1 MYQKLKLSTQL
12 NVAFGATISL
22 LICLS
27 VFSYMGLKNGYDN
40 FVGYRGLARDT
51 NLSGRVQANMLLV
64 RLNALKYLDF
74 HDPEILNEYEERLSQ
89 LEIFLSRAKEEIE
102 NPTRTKHIE
111 ESILLVGEYK
121 QAFKQIVELIAHRY
135 EIVKNDLDPSGLR
148 MNEILTQI
156 LDRHRQDDPNNV
168 YHIAKTEE
176 ALLLGRL
183 YVVKFLVSNNEAD
196 YDKAVKELTLDYK
209 KELTV
214 IGELLP
220 SEIQNLSEINTSLGR
235 YMNALDDVHSTIV
248 KRNQLIDNTLNRT
261 GPVIASLIED
271 VKLSVKTEQEA
282 LGPVAQSD
290 AENAMN
296 MILVVSVL
304 SILMGVVLSR
314 YVAKVIRKPI
324 GGEPQDIARVTRMVA
339 KGDLTHSFGDVN
351 LATGI
356 FRSVAEMTHN
366 LKSVIEGIV
375 ASGNHIMKGSQKVS
389 SLSKQANVAIASQKE
404 LTTQVAAAI
413 NQMSY
418 SIQGVVKHASDSA
431 GAAQKAKEQAEAG
444 KISVDQTI
452 SSIRSLSNK
461 VEDSV
466 EVIKT
471 LEQSSLEIGSVVEVI
486 TAISEQTNLLALNA
500 AIEAARAGEQGRGFA
515 VVADEVRNLAQ
526 RTREST
532 SEIQEMIHNL
542 QESTSSAVKVM
553 DTSKDEAH
561 DTVEKS
567 ILTGQALDGVL
578 EIITHINDTNKQV
591 TSSVEEQS
599 NVVEDIN
606 SNISAINSAAEQT
619 EVGSQQ
625 NTEASQE
632 MMQLCQELHKLVSGF
647 KV

>member
-1 MYQKLKLSTQL
+1 
-12 NVAFGATISL
+12 
-22 LICLS
+22 
-27 VFSYMGLKNGYDN
+27 
-40 FVGYRGLARDT
+40 
-51 NLSGRVQANMLLV
+51 
-64 RLNALKYLDF
+64 
-74 HDPEILNEYEERLSQ
+74 
-89 LEIFLSRAKEEIE
+89 
-102 NPTRTKHIE
+102 
-111 ESILLVGEYK
+111 
-121 QAFKQIVELIAHRY
+121 
-135 EIVKNDLDPSGLR
+135 
-148 MNEILTQI
+148 
-156 LDRHRQDDPNNV
+156 
-168 YHIAKTEE
+168 
-176 ALLLGRL
+176 
-183 YVVKFLVSNNEAD
+183 
-196 YDKAVKELTLDYK
+196 
-209 KELTV
+209 
-214 IGELLP
+214 
-220 SEIQNLSEINTSLGR
+220 
-235 YMNALDDVHSTIV
+235 
-248 KRNQLIDNTLNRT
+248 
-261 GPVIASLIED
+261 
-271 VKLSVKTEQEA
+271 
-282 LGPVAQSD
+282 
-290 AENAMN
+290 
-296 MILVVSVL
+296 
-304 SILMGVVLSR
+304 
-314 YVAKVIRKPI
+314 
-324 GGEPQDIARVTRMVA
+324 
-339 KGDLTHSFGDVN
+339 
-351 LATGI
+351 
-356 FRSVAEMTHN
+356 MTYN